1 MPTKEHGSFSLSFFS
16 FSSSPFREAAAP
28 RNSMATSLQRV
39 VIHRNRE
46 NPGSVVSWGFST
58 PAGRTHELPTP
69 LVNRF
74 ITDRLDFSALV
85 KCTGFRGDRLSLA
98 EANQPA
104 SHPRLAVDWRKIRVT
119 KPRSAPARFRVRFQ
133 VQRGGG
139 WKAAEEFRE
148 IARKTRLT
156 GCYPITDGGV
166 YVRCI

>member
-1 MPTKEHGSFSLSFFS
+1 MPTKEHSSFSLSFFS

-85 KCTGFRGDRLSLA
+85 KCTGFRARRSALA
-98 EANQPA
+98 HRGKPA
-104 SHPRLAVDWRKIRVT
+104 SQPSTAGRGLKENSCHETTVGTGTISCTISST
-119 KPRSAPARFRVRFQ
+119 KG
-133 VQRGGG
+133 RGVKGG
-139 WKAAEEFRE
+139 RG
-148 IARKTRLT
+148 ISRNS
-156 GCYPITDGGV
+156 
-166 YVRCI
+166 